1 MKVMGHAGS
10 NIESHLSVMFRIQR
24 AKFRKEVDHNDCTV
38 SGSFCSGLQ
47 QALYTYSI
55 IFLLP
60 SQNVSALSE
69 SPSIAVPLINLS
81 IE

>member
-10 NIESHLSVMFRIQR
+10 NHTIFSVMFRIQR

-47 QALYTYSI
+47 QAHPTVS
-55 IFLLP
+55 FFWLP